1 MNINKKSIGTNLAA
15 VSGKNVKIDPEFHY
29 DNWARKYENELLNE
43 YGYCAHIIASE
54 ALLKH
59 ETRKDCEI
67 IDIGCG
73 TGLVGEELKS
83 SGFLNIWGLDVSS
96 KMIAIAKKK
105 QIYREF
111 YQKKIENLE
120 GIISKP
126 FEALICVGSFGL
138 GHIGPESLE
147 LLVKLVEKN
156 SLIIIFMNAEP
167 FNLENYMDYIEDF
180 KKRNLVN
187 IVDIQDH
194 NYMTKL
200 DRPGKLLIFR
210 RN

>member
-1 MNINKKSIGTNLAA
+1 MNNQLGKKLAA
-15 VSGKNVKIDPEFHY
+15 VSGKNVSIDPEEHY
-29 DNWARKYENELLNE
+29 DLWAKQYEKELLE
-43 YGYCAHIIASE
+43 DYGYCAHIIGSKAFSTNE
-54 ALLKH
+54 L
-59 ETRKDCEI
+59 RKSCNI

-73 TGLVGEELKS
+73 TGLVGESLKS
-83 SGFLNIWGLDVSS
+83 SGFLNISGLDVSS

-105 QIYREF
+105 QIYKEF

-120 GIISKP
+120 GVILKP

-138 GHIGPESLE
+138 GHIGPESLV

-167 FNLENYMDYIEDF
+167 FNLENYMDYIEDLN
-180 KKRNLVN
+180 KKNLIN

>member
-1 MNINKKSIGTNLAA
+1 MNNQFGKNLAA
-15 VSGKNVKIDPEFHY
+15 VSGKNVSIDPEEHY
-29 DNWARKYENELLNE
+29 DSWAKQYEKELLE
-43 YGYCAHIIASE
+43 DYGYCAHIIGSKAFSTYE
-54 ALLKH
+54 L
-59 ETRKDCEI
+59 RKSCNI

-105 QIYREF
+105 KVYREF
-111 YQKKIENLE
+111 YQKKIENLD

-138 GHIGPESLE
+138 GHIGPESLK

-167 FNLENYMDYIEDF
+167 FNLENYMGYIEDL
-180 KKRNLVN
+180 KKQSLIN

>member
-1 MNINKKSIGTNLAA
+1 MSEKKNLGSKLAA
-15 VSGKNVKIDPEFHY
+15 VSGKNVCIDAEKHY
-29 DNWARKYENELLNE
+29 DSWAKKYEKELLE
-43 YGYCAHIIASE
+43 DYGYCAHRIGSE
-54 ALLKH
+54 AFANYEK
-59 ETRKDCEI
+59 RKSCNI

-120 GIISKP
+120 GIILKP

-167 FNLENYMDYIEDF
+167 FNLENYMDYIEDL
-180 KKRNLVN
+180 KKQNLIN

-200 DRPGKLLIFR
+200 DRPGKLIIFR